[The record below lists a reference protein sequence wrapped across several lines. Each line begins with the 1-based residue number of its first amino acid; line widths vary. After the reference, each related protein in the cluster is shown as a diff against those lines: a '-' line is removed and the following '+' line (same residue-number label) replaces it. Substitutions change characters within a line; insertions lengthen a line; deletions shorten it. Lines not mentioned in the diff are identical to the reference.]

1 MEWKSRRQRSG
12 GGAGTKLVLRNAV
25 QRDELDLFIKIL
37 SPFRIYL
44 LSLFEQASEH
54 GH

>member
-1 MEWKSRRQRSG
+1 MEVTQARS
-12 GGAGTKLVLRNAV
+12 AEVDGTKLILLNAV
-25 QRDELDLFIKIL
+25 QRDELDLFMKIL